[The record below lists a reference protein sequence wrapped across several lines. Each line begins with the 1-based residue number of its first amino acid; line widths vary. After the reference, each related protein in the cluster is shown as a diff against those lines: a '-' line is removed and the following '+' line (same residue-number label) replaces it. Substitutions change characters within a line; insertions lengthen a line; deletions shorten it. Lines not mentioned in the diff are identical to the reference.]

1 MDRERDRDAAEGLI
15 DDAKKQIGADDTAKR
30 PEQGTDKP
38 GGDEGGGSLP
48 EEDLEEVEEQPS

>member
-38 GGDEGGGSLP
+38 GGDEGGALP
-48 EEDLEEVEEQPS
+48 EEDLEKVEEQPS